1 MPAPS
6 PNLDGDPGIQGPSA
20 LSVVIPMYN
29 EAHRIRRT
37 VGWLADASSV
47 LERYQTELIFV
58 NDGSTDD
65 TVAILRAALAHH
77 SGSLGA
83 ARVVSLPGNQGK
95 GAAVLAGLAA
105 AGAPWTLIVDAD
117 LPVPMA
123 AVEQLL
129 AAGAPA
135 DVGLIVGERN
145 YARADVRTN
154 PLRRVLS
161 TSLRTFV
168 GRLHGQPIGD
178 TQCGF
183 KLYRAPFA
191 AAVTQSGLAVEQRW
205 AFDLEHIML
214 APRLGWRV
222 VGVEV
227 PWEHRDGSRLN
238 PFSDGFKFIRD
249 ALRIAHRVRALT
261 PDPRWMARPAPPAPA
276 PAPQPTTT
284 LEPVVLAAAA
294 RTAARP

>member
-6 PNLDGDPGIQGPSA
+6 PHLDGDPGIPGGAA

-37 VGWLADASSV
+37 VGWLADVAPV
-47 LERYQTELIFV
+47 LSRHQSEIIFV
-58 NDGSTDD
+58 NDGSTDN
-65 TVAILRAALAHH
+65 TIAILRAALADQPAAPLT
-77 SGSLGA
+77 S
-83 ARVVSLPGNQGK
+83 ARVISLPANHGK

-105 AGAPWTLIVDAD
+105 ARAPWTLIVDAD
-117 LPVPMA
+117 LPVPMS
-123 AVEQLL
+123 AVDQLL

-135 DVGLIVGERN
+135 DVGLVVGERN

-154 PLRRVLS
+154 PLRRLLS
-161 TSLRTFV
+161 TALRTFV

-238 PFSDGFKFIRD
+238 PFSDGFTFIRD
-249 ALRIAHRVRALT
+249 ALRIARRARTLT
-261 PDPRWMARPAPPAPA
+261 PDPRWMARPAAPA
-276 PAPQPTTT
+276 AQPTTT
-284 LEPVVLAAAA
+284 LEPVVLTSAA
-294 RTAARP
+294 RSAARP